1 MKKTI
6 LICTLASIL
15 AFSAGWV
22 TNQKVTETIPV
33 EEYNFL
39 KEANDFKREL
49 LDAQYR
55 ALEQGNKVM
64 DNNELWDEDGSDD
77 MMYYM
82 DYMEVVDSLY
92 ESQL

>member
-1 MKKTI
+1 MKKNIISCIFVAIVTFVAGFFTSQI
-6 LICTLASIL
+6 VINLNHKELI
-15 AFSAGWV
+15 
-22 TNQKVTETIPV
+22 
-33 EEYNFL
+33 
-39 KEANDFKREL
+39 EANDFKREL
-49 LDAQYR
+49 IDAQYR
-55 ALEQGNKVM
+55 ALDQANKVM